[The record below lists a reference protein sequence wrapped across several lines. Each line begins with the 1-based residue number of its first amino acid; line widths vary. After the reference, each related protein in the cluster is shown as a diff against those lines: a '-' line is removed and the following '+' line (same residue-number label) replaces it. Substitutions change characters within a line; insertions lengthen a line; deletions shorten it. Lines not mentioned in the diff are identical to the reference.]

1 MFNILRSTKNPTD
14 TDKLWNNIKLDIC
27 IHLKNKGAKKID
39 IILNNQKTK
48 VIGVNCIDL
57 NIHIKFYT
65 CIISQESKD
74 DNILLIQ
81 KIDNTI
87 NNDTSKDN
95 INTSES
101 ISSYM
106 NNVPENF
113 YNIIQ

>member
-14 TDKLWNNIKLDIC
+14 TDKLWDDIKLDIC
-27 IHLKNKGAKKID
+27 LYLKNNGAKKID

-81 KIDNTI
+81 KIDDTI
-87 NNDTSKDN
+87 NK
-95 INTSES
+95 INCVSNMNS
-101 ISSYM
+101 I
-106 NNVPENF
+106 PKNF
-113 YNIIQ
+113 YNIILN